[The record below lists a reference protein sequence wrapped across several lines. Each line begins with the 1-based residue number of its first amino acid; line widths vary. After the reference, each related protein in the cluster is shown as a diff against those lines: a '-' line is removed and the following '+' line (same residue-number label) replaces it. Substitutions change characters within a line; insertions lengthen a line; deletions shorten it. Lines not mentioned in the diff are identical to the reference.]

1 MKHVMALV
9 IKFILAAVV
18 SEIILGIFT
27 DLSPGE
33 ILAVSLIITAV
44 TYPVGDLLILSVFN
58 NTVAAVADAGMCW
71 LVIYLGNYFWPAR
84 NVPLLGALSAAV
96 IIGIGEIFFHMYLEK
111 QILHRTQKDAGV
123 PKGRDASII
132 K

>member
-1 MKHVMALV
+1 MKHVIALV

-27 DLSPGE
+27 DLSPAE
-33 ILAVSLIITAV
+33 ILAVSLAVTAV
-44 TYPVGDLLILSVFN
+44 TYLIGDLLILSVFN

-71 LVIYLGNYFWPAR
+71 LIIYLGNYFWPAR
-84 NVPLLGALSAAV
+84 NVPLLSALSAAV
-96 IIGIGEIFFHMYLEK
+96 VIGIGEIFFHMYMERHILQRMEK
-111 QILHRTQKDAGV
+111 NAGV
-123 PKGRDASII
+123 PKSRDASII

>member
-1 MKHVMALV
+1 MALL

-27 DLSPGE
+27 DLSPAE

-71 LVIYLGNYFWPAR
+71 LIIYLGNYFWPVR
-84 NVPLLGALSAAV
+84 NVSLLSALSAAV
-96 IIGIGEIFFHMYLEK
+96 VIGIGEIFLHMYMEK
-111 QILHRTQKDAGV
+111 QILHRMQKNAGV
-123 PKGRDASII
+123 PNSRDTSII

>member
-1 MKHVMALV
+1 MKHVIALL

-27 DLSPGE
+27 DLSPAE
-33 ILAVSLIITAV
+33 ILALSLIITAV

-71 LVIYLGNYFWPAR
+71 LIIYLGNYFWPAR
-84 NVPLLGALSAAV
+84 NVSLLSALSAAV
-96 IIGIGEIFFHMYLEK
+96 VIGIGEIFFHMYMER
-111 QILHRTQKDAGV
+111 QILLRTQADAGV
-123 PKGRDASII
+123 TKGRGASII